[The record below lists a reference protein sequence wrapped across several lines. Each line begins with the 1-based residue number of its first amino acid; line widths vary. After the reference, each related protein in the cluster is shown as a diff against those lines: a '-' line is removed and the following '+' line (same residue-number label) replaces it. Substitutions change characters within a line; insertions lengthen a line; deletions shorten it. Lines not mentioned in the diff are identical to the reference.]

1 MADKSILITGASSG
15 IGRAAV
21 TRLLERNWRVFAT
34 ARNDADIAALME
46 AGAEA
51 LRLDYTDPA
60 SIAATAEA
68 VLERTDRGLYA
79 LFNNGAY
86 GQPGAVEDLTPDVL
100 RAQFEANFFGWHDLT
115 RRLIPA
121 MRANGRGRIVQCSS
135 ILGIIALKY
144 RGAYI
149 ATKFALEGLTD
160 TLRLELGGTGIHV
173 SSIRPGPI
181 ATRFVEASMRK
192 FHENIDIAGSAHR
205 AVYEKRL
212 KRMKRGGAS
221 RFKLPPEAVVDRLVH
236 ALESERPKPHY
247 SVTTPTYVMDAARR
261 VLPGRAMMR
270 VLNRI
275 SDGEA

>member
-1 MADKSILITGASSG
+1 
-15 IGRAAV
+15 
-21 TRLLERNWRVFAT
+21 
-34 ARNDADIAALME
+34 ME

-51 LRLDYTDPA
+51 LRLDYTDPT
-60 SIAATAEA
+60 SIAAPADA
-68 VLERTDRGLYA
+68 VREPTGRGLYA

-86 GQPGAVEDLTPDVL
+86 GQPGAVEDLTTDVL

-149 ATKFALEGLTD
+149 ASKFALEGLTD

-205 AVYEKRL
+205 VVYEKRL

-221 RFKLPPEAVVDRLVH
+221 RFKLPPEAVVDRLVY
-236 ALESERPKPHY
+236 AIESERPKPHY

-275 SDGEA
+275 SDGEG